1 MGGGAAGD
9 GEGYPAVCLGDGRGG
24 VPLGEEVIG
33 GVNKWLAGDVLALAC
48 SGGGSVSWGDEGGL
62 LSGHTSD
69 IIARGGGEGGGGD
82 EGPPEECEEEGVG
95 GDCALGVQKGSCGG
109 AACHVLAMAC
119 VGGGAVIGEDERG
132 LPSGRTS
139 VISVL
144 VGE

>member
-1 MGGGAAGD
+1 MACVVGGGAAGD

-69 IIARGGGEGGGGD
+69 IIARGGRRGGWW
-82 EGPPEECEEEGVG
+82 
-95 GDCALGVQKGSCGG
+95 
-109 AACHVLAMAC
+109 
-119 VGGGAVIGEDERG
+119 
-132 LPSGRTS
+132 
-139 VISVL
+139 
-144 VGE
+144 